1 MASAEALVRARRNLE
16 AVSLRIRAGIVL
28 DFASLAAHHA
38 VADARIGALRE
49 LPEEGPGVPARMVR
63 VAERTNLA
71 NAEQRLVCYVEAF
84 LACATEEA
92 VHMGYYASDV
102 TFSAEAF
109 GRQFGNNNNNY
120 IGTTT
125 SQVQAA
131 AAAAPAP
138 ADSAPAPEEEHG
150 DRMETD

>member
-1 MASAEALVRARRNLE
+1 MATAEALDRDRQNLEVVWLKVRAGLLLN
-16 AVSLRIRAGIVL
+16 V
-28 DFASLAAHHA
+28 ASLAAHLA

-71 NAEQRLVCYVEAF
+71 NAELRLVSYIEAF
-84 LACATEEA
+84 LASATPEA
-92 VHMGYYASDV
+92 LAMGEHASDLR
-102 TFSAEAF
+102 FS
-109 GRQFGNNNNNY
+109 NNNNY
-120 IGTTT
+120 NIGTTT

>member
-92 VHMGYYASDV
+92 LAIGEHASDLR
-102 TFSAEAF
+102 FS
-109 GRQFGNNNNNY
+109 NNNNY
-120 IGTTT
+120 NIGTTT
-125 SQVQAA
+125 SQVQAAA

>member
-1 MASAEALVRARRNLE
+1 MATGEALNRERLNLEVVWLKVRAGLLLN
-16 AVSLRIRAGIVL
+16 V
-28 DFASLAAHHA
+28 ASLAAHLA

-71 NAEQRLVCYVEAF
+71 NAELRLVSYIEAF
-84 LACATEEA
+84 LASATAEA
-92 VHMGYYASDV
+92 LAIGEHASDLR
-102 TFSAEAF
+102 FAS
-109 GRQFGNNNNNY
+109 NNNY
-120 IGTTT
+120 NIGTTT

>member
-1 MASAEALVRARRNLE
+1 MATGEALNRERLNLEVVWLKVRAGLLLN
-16 AVSLRIRAGIVL
+16 V
-28 DFASLAAHHA
+28 ASLAAHIA

-71 NAEQRLVCYVEAF
+71 NADLRLVSYIEAF
-84 LACATEEA
+84 LASATAEA
-92 VHMGYYASDV
+92 LAIGEHASDLR
-102 TFSAEAF
+102 FAS
-109 GRQFGNNNNNY
+109 NNNY
-120 IGTTT
+120 NIGTTT
-125 SQVQAA
+125 SQVQA